1 MRGLLL
7 QPYDT
12 GSHRAWADGYLR
24 HSEVDWRALR
34 LPGRFWKWRMHG
46 AAVTFAER
54 LGADGQ
60 TPDVVLTTDMLD
72 VATWRGLAPW
82 PAHPPLVLYMHEN
95 QLAYPTAAID
105 ADWTPSRQRR
115 AARPDVHYA
124 WLNLTAA
131 LAADAVAWNSAHN
144 RDTFLDAVP
153 AFLRQFPDAVPDHVP
168 HTIAA
173 KSTVLPLGLD
183 LWPTAPRSHDD
194 AVRPPRL
201 VWNHRWEHDKDPEAF
216 VALLSRL
223 VALGLPFDVTL
234 LGETFGRAH
243 PARRLAVNVLGDRL
257 AHDGFVADVQAYRAE
272 LARADV
278 VVSTARHEFFGAS
291 VCEAVWAGAWP
302 VLPHGL
308 GYGEWLPASLR
319 SEVIHHDADA
329 LLALTVRA
337 LQAAATPRNRALRRQ
352 THAALRDAI
361 APLAWPV
368 MAPRYDALLA
378 DTVRTARAAGSGAA
392 DVRRALPAM
401 GRCP

>member
-1 MRGLLL
+1 
-7 QPYDT
+7 
-12 GSHRAWADGYLR
+12 
-24 HSEVDWRALR
+24 
-34 LPGRFWKWRMHG
+34 MHG